1 MFLKLD
7 NKQVKSNFS
16 CFFQTKQDK
25 NEVQRLQKPVQQKL
39 RKNIEKASLYEVIIF
54 DTGSSN

>member
-39 RKNIEKASLYEVIIF
+39 RKKIEKAS
-54 DTGSSN
+54 